1 MEESSLWE
9 VILLFCSCLNEIRF
23 DSHFGTKATSSSLNV
38 TTKVSSPIP
47 RLTEKNY
54 SGWNRNIQTTLQ
66 KKRLW
71 KYTQSEFPAV
81 DKDNVVTLADLNEKT
96 METTDLMTPTITA
109 PIKVKLTEA
118 AFNDCWK
125 MFRRLKELLQS
136 KGETQFIRLT
146 QEYDNFAYKYFA
158 NIAEFLDHIKLFK
171 EQIDKSKVT
180 MTEDKRT
187 LFCFTMA
194 L

>member
-1 MEESSLWE
+1 M
-9 VILLFCSCLNEIRF
+9 ILLSRSCLNEIRF
-23 DSHFGTKATSSSLNV
+23 DSHFGTRATPSSLNV
-38 TTKVSSPIP
+38 TTKISSPIP

-54 SGWNRNIQTTLQ
+54 SGWNQNIQTTLQ
-66 KKRLW
+66 KQKLW

-81 DKDNVVTLADLNEKT
+81 DKDNVVTLVDLNEKT

-109 PIKVKLTEA
+109 PIKVKLTKA
-118 AFNDCWK
+118 AFNDSWK
-125 MFRRLKELLQS
+125 MFRRLKELLQP
-136 KGETQFIRLT
+136 KGETKFIQLT
-146 QEYDNFAYKYFA
+146 QEYYKFAYKYLA
-158 NIAEFLDHIKLFK
+158 NIAEFLDHIKLLK
-171 EQIDKSKVT
+171 EQIDKTKVT